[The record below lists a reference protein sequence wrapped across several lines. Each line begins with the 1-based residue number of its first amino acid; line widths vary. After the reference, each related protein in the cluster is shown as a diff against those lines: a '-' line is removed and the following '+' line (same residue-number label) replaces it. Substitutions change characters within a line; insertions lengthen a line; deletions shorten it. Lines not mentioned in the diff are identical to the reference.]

1 MVRVRS
7 YANVGDTSAL
17 ATLSHTEV
25 IEVSLCMCELVCVRC
40 EGEMVGRIFEQV
52 VLYSMVV
59 MSYSGSV

>member
-1 MVRVRS
+1 M
-7 YANVGDTSAL
+7 
-17 ATLSHTEV
+17 
-25 IEVSLCMCELVCVRC
+25 RC